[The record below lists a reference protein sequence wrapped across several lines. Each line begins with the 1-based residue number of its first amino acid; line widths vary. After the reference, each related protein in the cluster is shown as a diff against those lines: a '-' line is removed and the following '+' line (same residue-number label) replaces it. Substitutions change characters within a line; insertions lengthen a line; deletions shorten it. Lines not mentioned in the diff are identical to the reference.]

1 MKVML
6 KQNKMNS
13 NYFSVKIQFEVVN
26 EKGKVKKIN
35 ESYITLGYTFSDAEA
50 SIADNLKDDI
60 QVDYIVSSMK
70 REKISEIF
78 KSDAEKFFKY
88 KVAFI
93 SLDEEKGTEKK
104 ESYNML
110 VQADDLDSSKKL
122 FIENMK
128 STLNDYVV
136 EKIEETKIKKVFAI
150 DTNSDYIN

>member
-1 MKVML
+1 
-6 KQNKMNS
+6 MNS